1 MVSSGDSREDVTN
14 PYLRFL
20 NEDQCRKVHETTLD
34 LLEKTGVWMDEP
46 ECLEMLRAA
55 GARVLD
61 APSKD
66 GSGFARRVQF
76 PSYLVEE
83 AIRSAPERVTIYNRH
98 GDVSM
103 VLEDRASYFGFF
115 GDDVDFIDPYTNTR
129 RKMVFDDIEKHTI
142 LLEGSR

>member
-1 MVSSGDSREDVTN
+1 MASLRGSEKDLAN
-14 PYLRFL
+14 PDLRFP

-66 GSGFARRVQF
+66 GSGFARRVQL
-76 PSYLVEE
+76 PSYLV
-83 AIRSAPERVTIYNRH
+83 
-98 GDVSM
+98 
-103 VLEDRASYFGFF
+103 
-115 GDDVDFIDPYTNTR
+115 
-129 RKMVFDDIEKHTI
+129 
-142 LLEGSR
+142 